1 MEGITNQTAYQILG
15 AVANGMTGVQ
25 LPAAGEEKDAGKFQ
39 ELMDKAKSGQP
50 DSAAEEQP
58 KTQKPAAAKTKKEAP
73 VQKQEEDP
81 VETVKKAQMVVV
93 GHLEPEVVLEPVTVE
108 NPETGEDI
116 TIAVGDWEPQVWAYQ
131 STPEEIAGEPYP
143 VDKDFRTVDVSAPA
157 PDRNPNPTPAPVT
170 DAAPETDA
178 APAPEIDAVPAP
190 ETDAAPAPKTDTALE
205 AADPDED
212 NSSAAVPEK
221 VTVEQFDREVQQTAE
236 KVKPQVKPQAEPQVQ
251 QQQEETG
258 EITVEYGEVKP
269 EPVFHDVEAA
279 PVKVSDT
286 AQVRETEETPD
297 VDRQLD
303 SRLTQALLQG
313 ETRVE
318 LQLTPE
324 HLGAVKVEITRT
336 AEGTLH
342 VSLST
347 QNGQT
352 RTLLEKHASDLQN
365 SLGAR
370 TQDQVRVEVNKQEES
385 QRRDQNPYEGHN
397 GQGQQQEH
405 HRRQRQAH
413 SGEDF
418 LQQLRLGLI
427 PVEE

>member
-1 MEGITNQTAYQILG
+1 MEGMTNQTAYQILG

-50 DSAAEEQP
+50 DSTAEEQP
-58 KTQKPAAAKTKKEAP
+58 KTQKPAAAKSKKEAP
-73 VQKQEEDP
+73 AQKQEEDP
-81 VETVKKAQMVVV
+81 VETVKKAQVVVV
-93 GHLEPEVVLEPVTVE
+93 GQLDPEVVLEPVTVE

-143 VDKDFRTVDVSAPA
+143 VDEDIRTVDVSAPA
-157 PDRNPNPTPAPVT
+157 PDPNPEPEPAPASEAG
-170 DAAPETDA
+170 AA
-178 APAPEIDAVPAP
+178 V
-190 ETDAAPAPKTDTALE
+190 E
-205 AADPDED
+205 AAAPDED
-212 NSSAAVPEK
+212 SSSAAVPEK
-221 VTVEQFDREVQQTAE
+221 VTVEQFDREVQQAAE

-279 PVKVSDT
+279 PIKVSDT

-397 GQGQQQEH
+397 GQGQQQQEH
-405 HRRQRQAH
+405 RRRQRQTH

>member
-1 MEGITNQTAYQILG
+1 MEGMTNQTAYQILG
-15 AVANGMTGVQ
+15 AVANGMAGVQ
-25 LPAAGEEKDAGKFQ
+25 LPAAAEEKDTGKFQ

-50 DSAAEEQP
+50 DSTAEEQP
-58 KTQKPAAAKTKKEAP
+58 KTQKPAAAKTNKKEAP
-73 VQKQEEDP
+73 AQTQEEDP
-81 VETVKKAQMVVV
+81 VEMAKKAQVVVV
-93 GHLEPEVVLEPVTVE
+93 GQLDPDVVLEPVTLE

-116 TIAVGDWEPQVWAYQ
+116 TIAVGGWEPQVWAYQ
-131 STPEEIAGEPYP
+131 STPEEIVDEPHF
-143 VDKDFRTVDVSAPA
+143 VDEDIRTVDVS
-157 PDRNPNPTPAPVT
+157 N
-170 DAAPETDA
+170 
-178 APAPEIDAVPAP
+178 PAP
-190 ETDAAPAPKTDTALE
+190 ETDAVLETTVPGADNNPA
-205 AADPDED
+205 AAQ
-212 NSSAAVPEK
+212 EK
-221 VTVEQFDREVQQTAE
+221 ATVEQFGREVQQAAE
-236 KVKPQVKPQAEPQVQ
+236 KVKSQDEPQVKPQVKPQDKPQVEPQV
-251 QQQEETG
+251 QQEETG
-258 EITVEYGEVKP
+258 EIKVEYGEAKP
-269 EPVFHDVEAA
+269 EPVFHDVKAA
-279 PVKVSDT
+279 PIKVSDT

-303 SRLTQALLQG
+303 NRLTQALLQG

-336 AEGTLH
+336 AEGTVH
-342 VSLST
+342 VSLSA

-352 RTLLEKHASDLQN
+352 RSLLEKHASDLQN
-365 SLGAR
+365 TLGAR

-397 GQGQQQEH
+397 GQGQRQQE
-405 HRRQRQAH
+405 HRRQRQTH